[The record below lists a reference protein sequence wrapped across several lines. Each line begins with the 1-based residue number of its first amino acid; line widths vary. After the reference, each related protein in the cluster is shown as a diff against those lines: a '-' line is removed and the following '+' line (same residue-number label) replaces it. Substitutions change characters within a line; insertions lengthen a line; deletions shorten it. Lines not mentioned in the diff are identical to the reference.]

1 MRDLLTESKFDD
13 IAMSLHS
20 LMKTNNGLFKS
31 EKQAKFILSQVPDME
46 LVTGGDMY
54 GNTFTQFYKLDDK
67 GVVSWIKYLPRTG
80 KEVLQWER
88 PVAGKKAI
96 QDVTAEKKQARHAS
110 KSIKDAHNVIDGFA
124 DRLKDH
130 TAEGTLHGGMVAYI
144 YSELLRAQRT
154 LVNAGESY
162 DIDATRKEAIEKIYN
177 AHKPEFD
184 AIVDQANAI
193 KAKIEKYKDV
203 EDDEDIAELVT
214 IYEKKLQ
221 EYRNKY
227 QRLKDSV
234 QNEITELQ
242 QI

>member
-1 MRDLLTESKFDD
+1 MRMRDLLTEGKFDD

-96 QDVTAEKKQARHAS
+96 QDATAEKKQARHAT
-110 KSIKDAHNVIDGFA
+110 KSIKDAHGVIDGFA
-124 DRLKDH
+124 DRLKGH

-154 LVNAGESY
+154 LINAGESY
-162 DIDATRKEAIEKIYN
+162 DIDATRKEAIEQIYS
-177 AHKPEFD
+177 AYKPQFD
-184 AIVDQANAI
+184 EIIEQANII
-193 KAKIEKYKDV
+193 KDKLVRFKDE
-203 EDDEDIAELVT
+203 EDLVPF
-214 IYEKKLQ
+214 YNKKLQ
-221 EYRNKY
+221 GYRTRY
-227 QRLKDSV
+227 QQLKDAV
-234 QNEITELQ
+234 QEEISEIQ
-242 QI
+242 NI